1 MIFQM
6 EKFDRYVKWYS
17 KWKNLID
24 LIFQMEKFDKYDKWY
39 YKWKNLINDIPNGK
53 VW

>member
-1 MIFQM
+1 M
-6 EKFDRYVKWYS
+6 
-17 KWKNLID
+17 
-24 LIFQMEKFDKYDKWY
+24 IFQMEKFDKYDKWY

>member
-1 MIFQM
+1 M
-6 EKFDRYVKWYS
+6 EKFDRYDKWYS
-17 KWKNLID
+17 
-24 LIFQMEKFDKYDKWY
+24 KFDKYDKWY

>member
-1 MIFQM
+1 M
-6 EKFDRYVKWYS
+6 ENFDRYDKWYS
-17 KWKNLID
+17 K
-24 LIFQMEKFDKYDKWY
+24 FDKDYKWY

>member
-1 MIFQM
+1 M
-6 EKFDRYVKWYS
+6 ENFDRYDKWYS
-17 KWKNLID
+17 
-24 LIFQMEKFDKYDKWY
+24 KFDKYDKWY